1 MPEKPTLQKMK
12 IRATNTVAFLQVPEG
27 YPAALGELP
36 DPVTVLYEP
45 SLAADVT
52 IVFAPLKSDLDTQM
66 ARVKPFVREG
76 TVLWVAFRKGTAK
89 PKPDF
94 NRDDVLRSAQA
105 AGFHN
110 LTLISLDADWAAFK
124 FKSI

>member
-1 MPEKPTLQKMK
+1 MLEKPALQKMT
-12 IRATNTVAFLQVPEG
+12 IRATNTVAFLQAPEG
-27 YPAALGELP
+27 YPGALGELP
-36 DPVTVLYEP
+36 DPVTILYEP
-45 SLAADVT
+45 SLSADVT
-52 IVFAPLKSDLDTQM
+52 VVFAHSKSDLDTQVT
-66 ARVKPFVREG
+66 RVKPYVREG

-94 NRDDVLRSAQA
+94 NRDDLLAYAHA

-124 FKSI
+124 FKAI